1 SPMNKQFNLHTS
13 SKPVGRRFPLT
24 LFLLVTVCVA
34 ILTGS
39 ICLLYNRYLKRNNN
53 TRLRTARD
61 NDDSIYSPLATGN
74 DFDLH

>member
-1 SPMNKQFNLHTS
+1 SPMNMQFNFHAS
-13 SKPVGRRFPLT
+13 SKPVGTRFPLT
-24 LFLLVTVCVA
+24 LFLSATLFIA

-39 ICLLYNRYLKRNNN
+39 IYLLYNRYLKQKNN

-61 NDDSIYSPLATGN
+61 NDDSVYSPLATGN